1 MVEWQSTAFV
11 FPGQGSQIVGMGK
24 DAAEQY
30 PAAGQVFEEADD
42 LLGFKL
48 SELCF
53 EGPQETLDQTRY
65 TQPALYTV
73 SAALLR
79 ALETTIPEAKAIAA
93 AGHSLGE
100 FSALMAAGAFSFS
113 DGLTLVKLRGELME
127 DAGNHHPGGM
137 AAVLGLKVESVRSV
151 CMEAQSQ
158 TGGTLVIANDN
169 CPGQL
174 VISGD
179 QQTLE
184 LGSEKLKEAGAKR
197 VVPLAVSI
205 AAHSPLMT
213 SAAAALTEQAN
224 RIDIQTP
231 SIPVYGNVS
240 AALLEN
246 AEAIRD
252 ELRRQLTESVRWTE
266 TVQAMIAAGVTTF
279 IEVGSKDV
287 LTGLLKRIDR
297 SVQGIALNSTTAI
310 QELKNPA

>member
-1 MVEWQSTAFV
+1 MVEWQSAAFV
-11 FPGQGSQIVGMGK
+11 FPGQGSQVAGMGK

-30 PAAGQVFEEADD
+30 SAARQIFEEADD

-53 EGPQETLDQTRY
+53 EGPQEKLDQTRY
-65 TQPALYTV
+65 TQPALYTS

-79 ALETTIPEAKAIAA
+79 ALECEFAEARAICA

-100 FSALMAAGAFSFS
+100 FSALTAAGAFSFA
-113 DGLTLVKLRGELME
+113 DGLSLVNLRGQLME

-137 AAVLGLKVESVRSV
+137 AAVLGLDVETVRKTCAEV
-151 CMEAQSQ
+151 QAQ
-158 TGGTLVIANDN
+158 TGGTLVLANDN

-179 QQTLE
+179 QKTLE
-184 LGSEKLKEAGAKR
+184 SGIEKLKEAGAKR

-205 AAHSPLMT
+205 AAHSPLMA
-213 SAAAALTEQAN
+213 SAAQALTEQIN
-224 RIDIQTP
+224 RTTIQAP
-231 SIPVYGNVS
+231 AVPVYGNVS
-240 AALLEN
+240 AAPLEN
-246 AEAIRD
+246 IEAIQE
-252 ELRRQLTESVRWTE
+252 ELRRQLTEAVRWTE

-279 IEVGSKDV
+279 IEIGSKDV

-297 SVQGIALNSTTAI
+297 SAQGIALNTTSVI
-310 QELKNPA
+310 QSLQRQR